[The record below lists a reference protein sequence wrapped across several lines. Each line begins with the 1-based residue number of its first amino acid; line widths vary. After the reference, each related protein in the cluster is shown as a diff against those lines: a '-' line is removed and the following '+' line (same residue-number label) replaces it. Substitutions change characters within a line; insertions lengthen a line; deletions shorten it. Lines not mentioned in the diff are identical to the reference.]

1 MSSTDFAELGISA
14 PVLKAVQQLGYEQPS
29 PVQAQ
34 SIPILLEGKNL
45 LGTAQTGTGKTA
57 AFALPFLSML
67 DEKQKTPQIL
77 VLTPTRE
84 LAIQVAEAFQTYAKF
99 IKGFHVLPIYGGADI
114 SGQLRGLKR
123 GAQVV
128 VGTPGRML
136 DHLRR
141 RSLDLSEVKGL
152 ILDEADEML
161 RMGFIDD
168 VETILSKTP
177 DNCQRALFSATMP
190 PAIRRVSQKYLGD
203 AETVNIQNKTKTV
216 ERIEQQYVT
225 CKSHQKMDALTRVL
239 EVEAFDGMIIFVRT
253 KSSTV
258 DIAERLEAR
267 GFSSAALNGDLSQ
280 ALRERTINRLKKGQ
294 VDIVVATDVAARG
307 LDVERISHVIN
318 FDIPYDNE
326 SYVHRI
332 GRTGRAGRDGKAI
345 LFITPKENRMLRSI
359 EKSTRQVIKPMA
371 MPSNEEVS
379 GQRIQQFT
387 EQLMKTMALPKLDKF
402 RSLIQQLADENELD
416 MGDIAAALAF
426 ENQKERPLFPKL
438 ETIAAPSSRDRDG
451 DSGRERNRDRGDRTK
466 DRGDRTKD
474 RGERTKDRGERKE
487 HRGQRTESRDTRGD
501 SRNERSDRPQREA
514 RAKDADANRDGVPM
528 VTYRLEVGNNDKIT
542 PSNIVGAIANEADIE
557 SRFIGE
563 IKLHDEYST
572 VDLPKGMP
580 AELLNH
586 LKKVRVC
593 AKPMQISVLNGDNSG
608 PEGETYSTK
617 SKPEPRAP
625 RKRELDDGDKKTLSR
640 NVKNKRT
647 AEPPKPPRPVF
658 KGKSNADDG
667 GFSKAAKEKRAAK
680 VKTVADGSAP
690 LKKKKTYTK
699 KPKRS

>member
-177 DNCQRALFSATMP
+177 DHCQRALFSATMP

-466 DRGDRTKD
+466 DRG
-474 RGERTKDRGERKE
+474 ERTKDRGERKE
-487 HRGQRTESRDTRGD
+487 HRGQRTESRDTRGE

-647 AEPPKPPRPVF
+647 AEQPKPPRPVF

-680 VKTVADGSAP
+680 VKTIADGSAP

>member
-466 DRGDRTKD
+466 DRG
-474 RGERTKDRGERKE
+474 ERTKDRGERKE

-680 VKTVADGSAP
+680 VKTVADG
-690 LKKKKTYTK
+690 TTVG
-699 KPKRS
+699 RV

>member
-177 DNCQRALFSATMP
+177 DHCQRALFSATMP

-332 GRTGRAGRDGKAI
+332 GRTGRAGREGKAI

-402 RSLIQQLADENELD
+402 RSLVQQLADENELD

-438 ETIAAPSSRDRDG
+438 ETIVAPNSRDRDG
-451 DSGRERNRDRGDRTK
+451 GSGRDRNRDRGDRNR
-466 DRGDRTKD
+466 DRGDRNKD
-474 RGERTKDRGERKE
+474 RSERKE
-487 HRGQRTESRDTRGD
+487 HRGQRAENRDTRGEH
-501 SRNERSDRPQREA
+501 RNERSERPQREA
-514 RAKDADANRDGVPM
+514 RARDADANRDGIPM

-572 VDLPKGMP
+572 VDLPQGMP
-580 AELLNH
+580 TELLNH

-593 AKPMQISVLNGDNSG
+593 AKPMRISVLGSDNAGST
-608 PEGETYSTK
+608 GENYSTQ

-625 RKRELDDGDKKTLSR
+625 RKRAIGNGDKKTLSR

-647 AEPPKPPRPVF
+647 AEPPKPPKPVF
-658 KGKSNADDG
+658 KGKGNTSDER
-667 GFSKAAKEKRAAK
+667 FSKGAKEKRAAK
-680 VKTVADGSAP
+680 AKPVADGSAP

>member
-1 MSSTDFAELGISA
+1 MSSTDFTELGISA

-57 AFALPFLSML
+57 AFALPFLSKL

-84 LAIQVAEAFQTYAKF
+84 LAIQVAEAFQSYAKY

-114 SGQLRGLKR
+114 GSQLRGLKR

-177 DNCQRALFSATMP
+177 DHCQRALFSATMP

-203 AETVNIQNKTKTV
+203 AETVSIVNKTKTV

-332 GRTGRAGRDGKAI
+332 GRTGRAGREGKAI

-402 RSLIQQLADENELD
+402 RSLVQQLADENELD

-438 ETIAAPSSRDRDG
+438 ETIVAPNSRDRDG
-451 DSGRERNRDRGDRTK
+451 GSGRDRNRDRGDRNR
-466 DRGDRTKD
+466 DRGDRNKD
-474 RGERTKDRGERKE
+474 RSERKE
-487 HRGQRTESRDTRGD
+487 HRGQRAENRDTRGEH
-501 SRNERSDRPQREA
+501 RNERSERPQREA
-514 RAKDADANRDGVPM
+514 RARDADANRDGIPM

-572 VDLPKGMP
+572 VDLPQGMP
-580 AELLNH
+580 TELLNH

-593 AKPMQISVLNGDNSG
+593 AKPMRISVLGSDNAGST
-608 PEGETYSTK
+608 GENYSTQ

-625 RKRELDDGDKKTLSR
+625 RKRALGNGDKKTLSR

-647 AEPPKPPRPVF
+647 AEPPKPPKPVF
-658 KGKSNADDG
+658 KGKGNTSDER
-667 GFSKAAKEKRAAK
+667 FSKGAKEKRAAK
-680 VKTVADGSAP
+680 AKPVADGSAP

>member
-177 DNCQRALFSATMP
+177 DHCQRALFSATMP

-466 DRGDRTKD
+466 DRG
-474 RGERTKDRGERKE
+474 ERTKDRGERKE
-487 HRGQRTESRDTRGD
+487 HRGQRTESRDTRGE

-625 RKRELDDGDKKTLSR
+625 RKRELDEGDKKTLSR

-647 AEPPKPPRPVF
+647 AEQPKPPRPVF

>member
-1 MSSTDFAELGISA
+1 
-14 PVLKAVQQLGYEQPS
+14 
-29 PVQAQ
+29 
-34 SIPILLEGKNL
+34 
-45 LGTAQTGTGKTA
+45 
-57 AFALPFLSML
+57 
-67 DEKQKTPQIL
+67 
-77 VLTPTRE
+77 
-84 LAIQVAEAFQTYAKF
+84 
-99 IKGFHVLPIYGGADI
+99 
-114 SGQLRGLKR
+114 
-123 GAQVV
+123 
-128 VGTPGRML
+128 
-136 DHLRR
+136 
-141 RSLDLSEVKGL
+141 
-152 ILDEADEML
+152 
-161 RMGFIDD
+161 
-168 VETILSKTP
+168 
-177 DNCQRALFSATMP
+177 
-190 PAIRRVSQKYLGD
+190 
-203 AETVNIQNKTKTV
+203 
-216 ERIEQQYVT
+216 
-225 CKSHQKMDALTRVL
+225 MDALTRVL

-318 FDIPYDNE
+318 FDVPYDNE

-332 GRTGRAGRDGKAI
+332 GRTGRAGREGKAI

-416 MGDIAAALAF
+416 MGDIAAALVF

-438 ETIAAPSSRDRDG
+438 ETIVAPSSRDRDG
-451 DSGRERNRDRGDRTK
+451 DSGRDRNRDRGDRNR
-466 DRGDRTKD
+466 DRGDRN
-474 RGERTKDRGERKE
+474 KDRGERKE
-487 HRGQRTESRDTRGD
+487 HRGQRTENRDTRGD
-501 SRNERSDRPQREA
+501 QRNERAERAPREA

-528 VTYRLEVGNNDKIT
+528 ITYRLEVGNNDKIT

-572 VDLPKGMP
+572 VDLPQGMP

-593 AKPMQISVLNGDNSG
+593 AKPMQISVLNGESSG
-608 PEGETYSTK
+608 PDGASYATK
-617 SKPEPRAP
+617 SRSEPRAP
-625 RKRELDDGDKKTLSR
+625 RNRDFDDGDKKTLSR

-647 AEPPKPPRPVF
+647 AEEPKPPRPVF
-658 KGKSNADDG
+658 KGKSKTDDG
-667 GFSKAAKEKRAAK
+667 GFSKSPKERRVAKDKP
-680 VKTVADGSAP
+680 VADGSAP

>member
-1 MSSTDFAELGISA
+1 MSSADFADLGISA
-14 PVLKAVQQLGYEQPS
+14 PVLKAVQQLGYEQPT

-34 SIPILLEGKNL
+34 SIPILLDGKNL

-203 AETVNIQNKTKTV
+203 AETVSIQNKTKTV

-402 RSLIQQLADENELD
+402 RSLVQQLADENELD

-438 ETIAAPSSRDRDG
+438 ETIVAPSSRDRDG
-451 DSGRERNRDRGDRTK
+451 DSGRDRNRDRGDRNN
-466 DRGDRTKD
+466 DRGDRN
-474 RGERTKDRGERKE
+474 KDRGERKE
-487 HRGQRTESRDTRGD
+487 HRGPRSENRDTRGEQR
-501 SRNERSDRPQREA
+501 SERPDRQPREA

-528 VTYRLEVGNNDKIT
+528 ITYRLEVGNNDKIT

-572 VDLPKGMP
+572 VDLPQGMP

-593 AKPMQISVLNGDNSG
+593 AKPMQISVLNGENSG
-608 PEGETYSTK
+608 PDGASYATK
-617 SKPEPRAP
+617 SKPKAP
-625 RKRELDDGDKKTLSR
+625 RKRALDEGDKKTLSR
-640 NVKNKRT
+640 NVKTKRT
-647 AEPPKPPRPVF
+647 AEQPKPPKPVF
-658 KGKSNADDG
+658 KGKSKSDDG
-667 GFSKAAKEKRAAK
+667 GFTKAPKEKRA
-680 VKTVADGSAP
+680 VKDKPVADGSAP

-699 KPKRS
+699 KPKRL

>member
-14 PVLKAVQQLGYEQPS
+14 PVLKAVQQLGYEQPT

-34 SIPILLEGKNL
+34 SIPILLAGKNL

-402 RSLIQQLADENELD
+402 RSLVQQLADDNELD

-438 ETIAAPSSRDRDG
+438 ETIVAPSSRDRDG
-451 DSGRERNRDRGDRTK
+451 DSGRDRNRDRGDRN
-466 DRGDRTKD
+466 
-474 RGERTKDRGERKE
+474 KDRGERKE
-487 HRGQRTESRDTRGD
+487 HRGPRSENRDTRGEQR
-501 SRNERSDRPQREA
+501 SERPDRQPREA
-514 RAKDADANRDGVPM
+514 RARDADANRDGVPM
-528 VTYRLEVGNNDKIT
+528 ITYRLEVGNNDKIT

-572 VDLPKGMP
+572 VDLPQGMP

-593 AKPMQISVLNGDNSG
+593 AKPMQISVLNGENSG
-608 PEGETYSTK
+608 PDGASYATK
-617 SKPEPRAP
+617 SKPKAP
-625 RKRELDDGDKKTLSR
+625 RKRALDEGDKKTLSR
-640 NVKNKRT
+640 NVKTKRT
-647 AEPPKPPRPVF
+647 AEQPKPPKPVF
-658 KGKSNADDG
+658 KGKSKSDDG
-667 GFSKAAKEKRAAK
+667 GFTKAPKEKRT
-680 VKTVADGSAP
+680 VKDKPVADGSAP

-699 KPKRS
+699 KPKRL

>member
-1 MSSTDFAELGISA
+1 MSSADFESLGLSA
-14 PVLKAVQQLGYEQPS
+14 PVLKAVKQLGYEQPS

-57 AFALPFLSML
+57 AFALPFLSKI
-67 DEKQKTPQIL
+67 DEKQRSPQIL

-84 LAIQVAEAFQTYAKF
+84 LAIQVAEAFQSYAKHM
-99 IKGFHVLPIYGGADI
+99 KGFNVLPIYGGADI
-114 SGQLRGLKR
+114 GGQLRSLKR
-123 GAQVV
+123 GVQVV

-141 RSLDLSEVKGL
+141 RSLDLSQIKGL

-168 VETILSKTP
+168 VETILAQTP
-177 DNCQRALFSATMP
+177 PECQRALFSATMP
-190 PAIRRVSQKYLGD
+190 PTIRRVAEKYLGD
-203 AETVNIQNKTKTV
+203 AERVNIEAKTKTV

-225 CKSHQKMDALTRVL
+225 VKAHQKMDALTRVL
-239 EVEAFDGMIIFVRT
+239 EVESFDGMIIFVRT

-294 VDIVVATDVAARG
+294 IDVVVATDVAARG

-345 LFITPKENRMLRSI
+345 LFITPKETRLLRSI
-359 EKSTRQVIKPMA
+359 EKSTRQTISPLT
-371 MPSNEEVS
+371 MPSNEQVS
-379 GQRIQQFT
+379 DQRIMQFT
-387 EQLMKTMALPKLDKF
+387 NQLVKTLETPRLDKF
-402 RSLIQQLADENELD
+402 RDLITKFAAENELD
-416 MGDIAAALAF
+416 MADIAAALTY

-438 ETIAAPSSRDRDG
+438 DNIVAPRENNRDRDN
-451 DSGRERNRDRGDRTK
+451 GRDRNRDRAEKRDRK
-466 DRGDRTKD
+466 DNRREDNRREERPKREPRVRDEG
-474 RGERTKDRGERKE
+474 GEDV
-487 HRGQRTESRDTRGD
+487 
-501 SRNERSDRPQREA
+501 A
-514 RAKDADANRDGVPM
+514 M
-528 VTYRLEVGNNDKIT
+528 VTYRMEVGNNDGIT
-542 PSNIVGAIANEADIE
+542 PSNIVGAIANEADIS
-557 SRFIGE
+557 SRYIGS
-563 IKLHDEYST
+563 IKLHDDYST
-572 VDLPKGMP
+572 VDLPEGMP
-580 AELLNH
+580 DELLNH

-593 AKPMQISVLNGDNSG
+593 AKPMRISVYNPNAAPAGGSS
-608 PEGETYSTK
+608 EQK
-617 SKPEPRAP
+617 EPRQP
-625 RKRELDDGDKKTLSR
+625 RMKKTISRDVDQKRTADTQKPAKKRDFGKKKPAGGKFAKDSGEGRTFKGKKSFGDKK
-640 NVKNKRT
+640 
-647 AEPPKPPRPVF
+647 PV
-658 KGKSNADDG
+658 
-667 GFSKAAKEKRAAK
+667 
-680 VKTVADGSAP
+680 DGSGP

-699 KPKRS
+699 KPKKAKS